1 MDWLAM
7 LGLGIILLMV
17 VLIGL
22 LLSSLAKQGD
32 ERKQLIKAKTMSQT
46 FAVVIGLLLFKSGQS
61 VYMEIWKGQEAEG
74 MNPFSFLVTI
84 SILYLITLQ
93 FNKKKHGT

>member
-1 MDWLAM
+1 M

-32 ERKQLIKAKTMSQT
+32 ERKQLIKTKSMFQT
-46 FAVVIGLLLFKSGQS
+46 FAIVIGILIFKSGEF
-61 VYMEIWKGQEAEG
+61 VYVDIWKGQEAEG

-93 FNKKKHGT
+93 INKKKHGS

>member
-1 MDWLAM
+1 M

-22 LLSSLAKQGD
+22 LLSSLSNQGD
-32 ERKQLIKAKTMSQT
+32 ERKQFIKTKSMSQT
-46 FAVVIGLLLFKSGQS
+46 LAIVIGVLIFKSGKFL
-61 VYMEIWKGQEAEG
+61 YLEIWKGQEAEG

-93 FNKKKHGT
+93 INKKKHGS

>member
-1 MDWLAM
+1 M
-7 LGLGIILLMV
+7 LGFGIILVMV

-32 ERKQLIKAKTMSQT
+32 ERKQLIKAKTMSQI
-46 FAVVIGLLLFKSGQS
+46 FAVVIVLLLIKSIQY
-61 VYMEIWKGQEAEG
+61 VYMELWKGQEAEG

-93 FNKKKHGT
+93 FNKKRHGA

>member
-1 MDWLAM
+1 M

-17 VLIGL
+17 VLIVL

-32 ERKQLIKAKTMSQT
+32 ERKQLIKTKSMSQT
-46 FAVVIGLLLFKSGQS
+46 FAIVIGILIFKSGAFLY
-61 VYMEIWKGQEAEG
+61 VEIWKGQEAEG

-93 FNKKKHGT
+93 INKKKHGS